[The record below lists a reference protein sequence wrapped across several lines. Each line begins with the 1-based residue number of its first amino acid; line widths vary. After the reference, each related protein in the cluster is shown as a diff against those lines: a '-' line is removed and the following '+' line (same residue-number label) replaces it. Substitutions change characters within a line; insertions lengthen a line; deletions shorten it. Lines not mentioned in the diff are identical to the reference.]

1 MYKPMF
7 SIIIPVYKVEKYLSK
22 CLESVAVQTYTDFEV
37 ILIDDGSPDSCPS
50 LCDSFAKID
59 SRCKVIHQLNK
70 GLSGARN
77 TGLKA
82 AKGRYIYFLD
92 SDDTIAVNLLEELMH
107 VIKTQEVDI
116 VGFSAVVTSFNNT
129 CLLSTGNYTNMVE
142 RGIEISQRR
151 VPLSTVPLYCYRR
164 DFLKEKCL
172 TFKEKI
178 YYEDILFTALVFLE
192 NPKVYYMDLP
202 LYFYNKREESIT
214 TSKAKKKNYFD
225 IIEICKLLIKVN
237 KIGWS
242 VGKKTAFKNIM
253 KSYILLSEEIYRMLD
268 EKDKKSLLIVRED
281 LMETVKSQR
290 KEMGW
295 KNYIIACFPNIL
307 FAVREVRRK
316 IKYEIQIV

>member
-1 MYKPMF
+1 M
-7 SIIIPVYKVEKYLSK
+7 
-22 CLESVAVQTYTDFEV
+22 
-37 ILIDDGSPDSCPS
+37 
-50 LCDSFAKID
+50 
-59 SRCKVIHQLNK
+59 
-70 GLSGARN
+70 
-77 TGLKA
+77 KA

-214 TSKAKKKNYFD
+214 TSKAKGKNYFD

-237 KIGWS
+237 KVGWS

-316 IKYEIQIV
+316 IRCRNQI

>member
-22 CLESVAVQTYTDFEV
+22 CLESVTAQTYTDFEV

-92 SDDTIAVNLLEELMH
+92 SDDTIAVNLLEELLH

-214 TSKAKKKNYFD
+214 TSKAKGKNYFD

-237 KIGWS
+237 KVGWS

-316 IKYEIQIV
+316 IRCRNQI